1 MAKELIIG
9 RGSQSPVPIPADKV
23 EVSGSHVKI
32 KIDDNGRW
40 EIEDLDSPNGTFIK
54 DGNGIFQRVFKKNI
68 SEDTVIRLGQEGNKS
83 YVFMAHRAISPDDT
97 YEYEFRRLKKLLK
110 NQIEEEEALE
120 IRNARNM
127 NIVKASAPLALG
139 LCIAAQYIIP
149 GLKNNSDANLWIS
162 RIAMAVAPVAIG
174 MFFGIDTKSIK
185 ALKQKRQRVLTCPKC
200 GYPVSEFDINNMQ
213 CSRCKAK

>member
-1 MAKELIIG
+1 
-9 RGSQSPVPIPADKV
+9 
-23 EVSGSHVKI
+23 
-32 KIDDNGRW
+32 
-40 EIEDLDSPNGTFIK
+40 
-54 DGNGIFQRVFKKNI
+54 
-68 SEDTVIRLGQEGNKS
+68 
-83 YVFMAHRAISPDDT
+83 
-97 YEYEFRRLKKLLK
+97 
-110 NQIEEEEALE
+110 
-120 IRNARNM
+120 M